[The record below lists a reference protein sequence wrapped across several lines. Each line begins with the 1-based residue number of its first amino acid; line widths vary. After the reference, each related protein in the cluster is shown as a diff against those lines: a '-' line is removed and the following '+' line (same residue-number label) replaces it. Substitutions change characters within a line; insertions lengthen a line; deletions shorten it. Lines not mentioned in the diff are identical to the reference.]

1 MNLVKILRLYYLIN
15 EYVLLKYS
23 NFDSNKNQMVL
34 DRERVINLMKLNNII
49 GRLELYVND
58 KKDKENG
65 VYMIYW
71 FKKEMYDMDWDYDDF
86 IEWAEQYSQN
96 KLSENE

>member
-1 MNLVKILRLYYLIN
+1 
-15 EYVLLKYS
+15 
-23 NFDSNKNQMVL
+23 
-34 DRERVINLMKLNNII
+34 MKLNNII